1 MTTEEQI
8 HELIFTAI
16 GEASMCWENRY
27 LGDMSQTEVLNK
39 IGNDLIEALKQV
51 KVPLPC
57 AYCSKPEF
65 KGWSD
70 GKCPYCGVMR

>member
-1 MTTEEQI
+1 
-8 HELIFTAI
+8 
-16 GEASMCWENRY
+16 MCWENPY
-27 LGDMSQTEVLNK
+27 SGGVFQTERANK